1 MWPSARDRHVDE
13 RPPGC
18 VRARSLPSSRLRAS
32 PAVVV
37 VVVVAPRDDDYFP
50 MMRFLRRLRDE
61 TCAHHRSLSL
71 SPPGPV
77 VHPRVP
83 HAKHPT
89 LSASNIDARF
99 FDTSRAGRV
108 VDPAELVAADA
119 SLRAEERRAIRRERR
134 DARDILREDKRW
146 RAQSAIARTLVRT
159 IDHPATATEVIRPH
173 GHRAKDGQRL
183 VRTGGAFAPGR
194 GIAPP
199 ATTTFSTKE
208 KSKSAATTTTRARG
222 ADPTGHAKKLETL
235 PAGDPPNAI
244 GALPVRFKVNTD
256 EEYKLHVARRNVE
269 TRMEKERKLREALR
283 ASSSGA
289 FYTLVPIRP
298 RSRGE
303 RRFLRTFPGVS
314 LRSSLAFNP
323 RHRRLST
330 PTDAFQLHPDIRS
343 YSTTIIE
350 RGVRIRGASSLV
362 KPRRGATRARRRRG
376 Y

>member
-1 MWPSARDRHVDE
+1 MA
-13 RPPGC
+13 
-18 VRARSLPSSRLRAS
+18 VRAGPARRRAAARVRPRAIASVVAS
-32 PAVVV
+32 PRV
-37 VVVVAPRDDDYFP
+37 PRRRRRRRRRAARDDYFP
-50 MMRFLRRLRDE
+50 TMRFLRRLRDE

-362 KPRRGATRARRRRG
+362 EPRRRATRARRRRG

>member
-1 MWPSARDRHVDE
+1 
-13 RPPGC
+13 
-18 VRARSLPSSRLRAS
+18 
-32 PAVVV
+32 
-37 VVVVAPRDDDYFP
+37 
-50 MMRFLRRLRDE
+50 MRFLRRLRDE

-303 RRFLRTFPGVS
+303 RRFLRTVPGVS
-314 LRSSLAFNP
+314 LRPHLAFNP

-330 PTDAFQLHPDIRS
+330 PTDAFQLHPDI
-343 YSTTIIE
+343 
-350 RGVRIRGASSLV
+350 AL
-362 KPRRGATRARRRRG
+362 
-376 Y
+376 